1 MKTTIDIKRQH
12 GGDLDTFRERYGRAP
27 LDYSSNVSPLGVP
40 EEIKQ
45 AIAEAAAEVDRYP
58 DPLCRALTEKIA
70 QEEGV
75 PAEWVLC
82 GAGAAD
88 VIFRAVAA
96 INPAN
101 TLLPVPS
108 FSEYEHALE
117 QVPGRVDYFPSM
129 EWNGFRLDQ
138 TFLDRIDDS
147 VDLVMLCEPNN
158 PTGVLDHKQ
167 YLNRVLEACEQHD
180 AWLIVDESFLDMTE
194 NAEEMTMTPQLGE
207 DRKLLI
213 IRSFTKMYAMAGVRL
228 GYCLCGSAKLLAGMR
243 EQGPPWGVSHI
254 AQKAGLAAF
263 EAGAY
268 KERVLEMVRTEK
280 PYLYEGLRSLGLYVL
295 PGAANYLFFKGP
307 LKLPELL
314 SEKGILIRDCSNYRG
329 LGGGWYRIAV
339 RTHEENE
346 QLLAAMREVCQ

>member
-1 MKTTIDIKRQH
+1 MQTIETRRQH
-12 GGDLDTFRERYGRAP
+12 GGDLDSFREQYGREP
-27 LDYSSNVSPLGVP
+27 LDFSSNVSPLGVP
-40 EEIKQ
+40 EEIKKV
-45 AIAEAAAEVDRYP
+45 IREAAEEVDRYP

-117 QVPGRVDYFPSM
+117 QVPGRVNYFPSV
-129 EWNGFRLDQ
+129 EWNGFRLGQ

-167 YLNRVLEACEQHD
+167 YLNRVLEACERHD

-194 NAEEMTMTPQLGE
+194 DPQGMTMTPQLGE
-207 DRKLLI
+207 NRKLLI

-243 EQGPPWGVSHI
+243 EQGPPWGVSQI
-254 AQKAGLAAF
+254 AQKAGIAAYS
-263 EAGAY
+263 AGVY
-268 KERVLEMVRTEK
+268 KERVLAMVREEK
-280 PYLYEGLRSLGLYVL
+280 PYLYEGLRGLCLYVL

-307 LKLPELL
+307 FDLPEKL

-329 LGGGWYRIAV
+329 LGYGWYRIAV